1 MTIIDGS
8 LIKDL
13 LGERH
18 HLSLE
23 FNQHKRL
30 HQSVIYDGITTLLE
44 PSHLNRNLYAYQSV
58 RILILSFQDVQNG
71 LSNMFL
77 WREAN
82 ILTPPRTENLLFTRC
97 THVTSANC
105 L

>member
-1 MTIIDGS
+1 MTIIDSS

-13 LGERH
+13 LGKRYG
-18 HLSLE
+18 LCFE
-23 FNQHKRL
+23 FNQHERL
-30 HQSVIYDGITTLLE
+30 HLSVIYDGIATLLE
-44 PSHLNRNLYAYQSV
+44 ASHLNRNLYAYQSV

-77 WREAN
+77 WREAD
-82 ILTPPRTENLLFTRC
+82 ISPPPRTENLLFTRC

>member
-1 MTIIDGS
+1 MTIIDSS

-18 HLSLE
+18 RLSLE

-44 PSHLNRNLYAYQSV
+44 ASHLNRYLYSYQSV
-58 RILILSFQDVQNG
+58 GILILGFQDVQNG
-71 LSNMFL
+71 LSNIFL
-77 WREAN
+77 WREAD
-82 ILTPPRTENLLFTRC
+82 ISPPPRTENLLFTRC
-97 THVTSANC
+97 THVISASC

>member
-1 MTIIDGS
+1 MTIIDS
-8 LIKDL
+8 RLIKDL
-13 LGERH
+13 LGKRH
-18 HLSLE
+18 RLSLE

-30 HQSVIYDGITTLLE
+30 HQLVIHNGIATLLE

-58 RILILSFQDVQNG
+58 RILILGFQDVQNG
-71 LSNMFL
+71 LSNIFL
-77 WREAN
+77 RREAN

-97 THVTSANC
+97 THVTSASC